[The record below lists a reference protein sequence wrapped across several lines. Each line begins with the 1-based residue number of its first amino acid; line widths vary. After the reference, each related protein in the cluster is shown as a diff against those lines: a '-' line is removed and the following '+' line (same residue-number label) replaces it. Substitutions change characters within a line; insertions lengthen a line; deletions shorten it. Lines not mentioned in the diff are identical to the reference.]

1 MKLNPLPVWL
11 CTAEQ
16 ELRPPLCSDTNP
28 PGGHCPLR
36 PLLRS
41 NLFFLTRLNEVN
53 PVNPFLK
60 QKSVSI
66 GEICGSE
73 TPPQS
78 NLVNP
83 VNPVQKP
90 ESVKICEI

>member
-1 MKLNPLPVWL
+1 
-11 CTAEQ
+11 
-16 ELRPPLCSDTNP
+16 
-28 PGGHCPLR
+28 
-36 PLLRS
+36 
-41 NLFFLTRLNEVN
+41 N

-90 ESVKICEI
+90 ESVKICEICGFNPQNRPVGENRRFFGLRLKKRTHLAHLRLTGAEKSGVIWGHA